1 MAEIKPNPNFIL
13 WTGDSSPHWYK
24 SPPNWTYIYEA
35 ENFVAGQ
42 IRKYF
47 PDTPIIPIL
56 GNHDAFLPDNFP
68 TNDYK
73 IKGSKVSTVRLTE
86 AVPKSGLPFLLIE
99 YVIER
104 V

>member
-1 MAEIKPNPNFIL
+1 MAEIKPNP
-13 WTGDSSPHWYK
+13 DWYK

-56 GNHDAFLPDNFP
+56 GNHDAYVPDNFP

-73 IKGSKVSTVRLTE
+73 IKGSKVNKYVHHSIANSSLFPT
-86 AVPKSGLPFLLIE
+86 FMYLL
-99 YVIER
+99 
-104 V
+104 

>member
-1 MAEIKPNPNFIL
+1 MVEIKPNPNFIL

-56 GNHDAFLPDNFP
+56 GNHDAYVPDNFP

-73 IKGSKVSTVRLTE
+73 IKGSKVNTYKHNVNLMHTN
-86 AVPKSGLPFLLIE
+86 
-99 YVIER
+99 
-104 V
+104 